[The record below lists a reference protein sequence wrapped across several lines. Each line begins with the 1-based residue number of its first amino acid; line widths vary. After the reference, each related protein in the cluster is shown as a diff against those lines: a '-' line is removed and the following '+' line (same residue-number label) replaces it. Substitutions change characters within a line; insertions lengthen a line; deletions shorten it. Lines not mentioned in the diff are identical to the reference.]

1 MGFFVLLILDIK
13 HLLIDFVL
21 QTKRTFYHFHTM
33 IKYIQITTGFLLM
46 ASVSYGQDY
55 SGDAFRYSE
64 QPISGTAR
72 FQGLGGNHAS
82 IGGDASNAWGNA
94 AGLAFYNRSELSI
107 SPSLRLLNNSAN
119 YLGQTTSSSKS
130 NPFIGSA
137 SVIFAGM
144 PSDSRSRGPRRTVW
158 GISYS
163 RQASL
168 GNEFVAQGQNNRSSV
183 VNSYIENANGTSPTN
198 LRGQYDSPNFT
209 AYPNTYS
216 DGYTV
221 TGLTAAAYQN
231 YLINDSST
239 DSTQYFRYDS
249 GVPVSQRVS
258 FSASGAVSQWG
269 LSVASNFSDKFYIG
283 GTLALSHSKYNYT
296 SIIQEQYIGGRVF
309 NGMRENTDYSVTGN
323 GLNLSLGA
331 IYRIDQ
337 NLQLGANIVTPTWS
351 TSSYKETTNQSQTI
365 DPIGIPQLDN
375 SGRPVFFVPDNKTI
389 TVAPNDFDFRV
400 TTPLRLSGGVTYFI
414 GKSGFLTATAEYV
427 NYSGMRV
434 GTNYYTAG
442 ADNQAFKKDQTSYV
456 QGIYQNT
463 VNFRVGGEFRS
474 GIFRA
479 RVGGA
484 YLPSAYK
491 SSFDELA
498 RNGDRNTLLYSAGL
512 GVRNDRFFADLSGVF
527 YTTKTSY
534 TPYYLNN
541 STDYASALLT
551 NKNMNFTLSLGTFF

>member
-1 MGFFVLLILDIK
+1 
-13 HLLIDFVL
+13 
-21 QTKRTFYHFHTM
+21 
-33 IKYIQITTGFLLM
+33 M

-375 SGRPVFFVPDNKTI
+375 SGRPVTFVPNNKTI

-400 TTPLRLSGGVTYFI
+400 TTPLRLSGGVTYFV

-434 GTNYYTAG
+434 GTNYYTEG

-463 VNFRVGGEFRS
+463 INFRVGGEFRS